1 MMIIG
6 PRESPL
12 PRSAPASTWFTQ
24 LNSRKKQLARI
35 KSTPYAMTDSSGEN
49 SPTAGAANRHSSATM
64 TAVTPTAMLTVITVP
79 RFARS
84 SLPAPMFWLTKVVAA
99 IDMLCMGSITNW
111 SSLL

>member
-1 MMIIG
+1 
-6 PRESPL
+6 
-12 PRSAPASTWFTQ
+12 
-24 LNSRKKQLARI
+24 
-35 KSTPYAMTDSSGEN
+35 
-49 SPTAGAANRHSSATM
+49 M